1 MSNEQSPAKTG
12 IPVKDMTQ
20 IAIITALLCILAPMS
35 IPIGPIP
42 VSLTNLVIYLSLYV
56 LGMRKGTLSF
66 LLYLLIGAVG
76 LPVFSGYT
84 GGLAK
89 LTGATGGYLVG
100 FIFIALMGGYVID
113 HWPDKYALHLIAYV
127 LSTAICYALGTVWFV
142 YLMQCTLGYALSVCV
157 TPFIL
162 VDLCKMVVGILVG
175 PQVRR
180 RLAKANVL

>member
-1 MSNEQSPAKTG
+1 
-12 IPVKDMTQ
+12 
-20 IAIITALLCILAPMS
+20 MS

-42 VSLTNLVIYLSLYV
+42 VSLTNLVLYLTLYV
-56 LGMRKGTLSF
+56 LGMKKGTLSF
-66 LLYLLIGAVG
+66 LIYLLIGAVG

-100 FIFIALMGGYVID
+100 FIFITLMGGYVID
-113 HWPDKYALHLIAYV
+113 HWMDKYWLHFIAYV
-127 LSTAICYALGTVWFV
+127 VSTAICYALGTAWFV

-157 TPFIL
+157 MPFII
-162 VDLCKMVVGILVG
+162 VDICKMVIGILAG
-175 PQVRR
+175 SQVRK

>member
-1 MSNEQSPAKTG
+1 MSNETSTVKTK

-35 IPIGPIP
+35 IPIGPVP
-42 VSLTNLVIYLSLYV
+42 VSLTGLIIYLSLYV
-56 LGMRKGTLSF
+56 LGMKKGTLS
-66 LLYLLIGAVG
+66 LLIYLLIGAVG

-100 FIFIALMGGYVID
+100 FLFITLIGGYAVD
-113 HWPDKYALHLIAYV
+113 RWPGKYWLHFIAYV
-127 LSTAICYALGTVWFV
+127 VSTAICYALGTAWFV

-162 VDLCKMVVGILVG
+162 VDICKMVIGILVG
-175 PQVRR
+175 PQVRK